1 MESMSALATAFILA
15 LLRYLPAV
23 VLPGMTPL
31 KWAPGLIRLVL
42 AMALAWLTVLAMPQ
56 LPELGSHAGYL
67 VLAGLRELAI
77 GMAFGLVVMIPQGAL
92 HFSGWVLDMQAGL
105 SAGALFDPGAQ
116 GSMQSALGSA
126 IGLLATVLF
135 FTLDLHLELYRTLVA
150 STQVLPLG
158 MTRPVAFNLSALFGL
173 LGSSFL
179 LAFIVVAPVMLS
191 LFAVDVGVAYATRS
205 MPQANVYFLVL
216 PLKIA
221 MAILLLAASLP
232 FMPVL
237 IGRVFR
243 DAFDRLPAVLGA

>member
-1 MESMSALATAFILA
+1 MESMSAVVAAFMLA
-15 LLRYLPAV
+15 LLRYLPVV

-56 LPELGSHAGYL
+56 LPELGTHAGYF
-67 VLAGLRELAI
+67 VLAGMRELAI
-77 GMAFGLVVMIPQGAL
+77 GMVFGLVVMIPQGAL

-105 SAGALFDPGAQ
+105 SAGALFDPGSQ

-135 FTLDLHLELYRTLVA
+135 FTMDLHVELYRTLVA

-158 MTRPVAFNLSALFGL
+158 MTRQVAFDLPAFFGL
-173 LGSSFL
+173 LGNSFL
-179 LAFIVVAPVMLS
+179 LALIVVAPVMLG

-232 FMPVL
+232 FLPAL

-243 DAFDRLPAVLGA
+243 DAFDRLPSMLGA